1 MSINRFMDASL
12 GDFYKYPFTPDI
24 SKMIPIEGEYGGWYY
39 GHIRWYSHYGGYV
52 YARSSTISYTVGI
65 YWDTTCDFKIVDED
79 NNTII
84 DTTLARTDSGNYTKA
99 GYGAHTFF
107 DGSFSATIG
116 KKYYIYKIDAF
127 MLRDTSGILINENN
141 GEDFDAWGY
150 PVKYI
155 YVPNGCNEVVTY
167 YEVVN
172 IANSTIYYRKY
183 GDATWKNDGIV
194 LKNWDS
200 NKWIIK
206 YLISEADQGAV
217 WAFEFKTSFIDF
229 KTLPNIMALQPFTYT
244 T

>member
-1 MSINRFMDASL
+1 MSIKRFLDASL

-24 SKMIPIEGEYGGWYY
+24 SKMIPISGKYGGWYFA
-39 GHIRWYSHYGGYV
+39 HIRWNSTYGGYV

-65 YWDTTCDFKIVDED
+65 YWGTTCDFKIVDED

-141 GEDFDAWGY
+141 GNDFDAWGY

-167 YEVVN
+167 Y
-172 IANSTIYYRKY
+172 IANSKIYCQKY
-183 GDATWKNDGIV
+183 GDATWENDGIV
-194 LKNWDS
+194 LKNW
-200 NKWIIK
+200 NTNEWIVK
-206 YLISEADQGAV
+206 QLIPEADQGAV
-217 WAFEFKTSFIDF
+217 WAFEFKSPYTDF